1 MILLFSWIFATGF
14 FFYAKQNGLFI
25 VERAGKCQ
33 ENSPAVN
40 DIFALPLLFIQLR

>member
-1 MILLFSWIFATGF
+1 MIILFSWIFATGF

-33 ENSPAVN
+33 ETSAVN
-40 DIFALPLLFIQLR
+40 GILALQLLFIQLR